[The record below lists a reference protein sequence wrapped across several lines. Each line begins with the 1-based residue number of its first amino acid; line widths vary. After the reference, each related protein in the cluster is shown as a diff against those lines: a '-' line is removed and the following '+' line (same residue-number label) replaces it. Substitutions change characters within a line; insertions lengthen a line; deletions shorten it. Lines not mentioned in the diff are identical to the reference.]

1 MEPES
6 SAQVCETAA
15 VLAAEAH
22 REVSK
27 RGDAN
32 GDPGSS
38 IREARRPLTPALPF
52 YRRQDEAG
60 VLSLDPLAPCFTQDE
75 ADAAGDAWGFNCG
88 PAALCA
94 LLGLTPAELRP
105 HLGDFER
112 KRYTNPSLMFATLRR
127 LWVRFRVAGA
137 AGVSAPG
144 PAWPRIGL
152 VRIQWGGPW
161 CQPGVPIPAR
171 YRQTHWVACLNGE
184 FEVGRLVFDVNGC
197 GWGRFDKWRDLLVPW
212 LIQEAV
218 PRGDGTWWPTH
229 AVEVAL

>member
-6 SAQVCETAA
+6 R
-15 VLAAEAH
+15 VLSGSCAGSSQQTAH
-22 REVSK
+22 REAPK

-32 GDPGSS
+32 GDPGCLPNTQ
-38 IREARRPLTPALPF
+38 EVTPALSF
-52 YRRQDEAG
+52 YRSQDHAG

-75 ADAAGDAWGFNCG
+75 ANAAGDAWGFNCG

-94 LLGLTPAELRP
+94 VLGLTPDEVRP

-112 KRYTNPSLMFATLRR
+112 KQYTNPRLMFAALRR
-127 LWVRFRVAGA
+127 LGVRFKVAGA
-137 AGVSAPG
+137 AGVSPPG

-171 YRQTHWVACLNGE
+171 YRQTHWVACLNE
-184 FEVGRLVFDVNGC
+184 FDVSRLVFDVNGC
-197 GWGRFDKWRDLLVPW
+197 GWGRFDKWRDVLVPW
-212 LIQEAV
+212 LIREAV

-229 AVEVAL
+229 AVEVKF